1 MTEVSSPK
9 RQFARDVSNIKQSD
23 LQTPTKPQ
31 GSNPE
36 PSVVL
41 QVPASPCSTGCWT
54 SADQFKFV
62 EEDDDEV
69 LFRVRESG
77 VLRSLA
83 LPNLTNAAISTE
95 ETLEE
100 KQVNVLLPLASNSY
114 MDIRNATIH
123 SQSSYEMQ
131 RFNEN

>member
-1 MTEVSSPK
+1 MAEVSSPK
-9 RQFARDVSNIKQSD
+9 RHFARDVSNIKQCD

-31 GSNPE
+31 GCNSE
-36 PSVVL
+36 PTVIM
-41 QVPASPCSTGCWT
+41 QVPTSPSTTGCWT

-83 LPNLTNAAISTE
+83 LPNLTKVAAISTE

-100 KQVNVLLPLASNSY
+100 KQAC
-114 MDIRNATIH
+114 T
-123 SQSSYEMQ
+123 
-131 RFNEN
+131 

>member
-31 GSNPE
+31 GVNAGPT
-36 PSVVL
+36 VVI
-41 QVPASPCSTGCWT
+41 QVPSSPCTTGCWT

-83 LPNLTNAAISTE
+83 LPNVTNTTAISAE
-95 ETLEE
+95 ETLED
-100 KQVNVLLPLASNSY
+100 KQASILFLL
-114 MDIRNATIH
+114 T
-123 SQSSYEMQ
+123 
-131 RFNEN
+131 

>member
-31 GSNPE
+31 GCNAE
-36 PSVVL
+36 PTMVVK
-41 QVPASPCSTGCWT
+41 VPSSPSTIGSWT
-54 SADQFKFV
+54 SADQFTFV

-69 LFRVRESG
+69 LFRVRDSG

-83 LPNLTNAAISTE
+83 LPNLTNAAAINAE

-100 KQVNVLLPLASNSY
+100 KQASGLIPSAFSLEMNIN
-114 MDIRNATIH
+114 DTH
-123 SQSSYEMQ
+123 SLI
-131 RFNEN
+131 FT